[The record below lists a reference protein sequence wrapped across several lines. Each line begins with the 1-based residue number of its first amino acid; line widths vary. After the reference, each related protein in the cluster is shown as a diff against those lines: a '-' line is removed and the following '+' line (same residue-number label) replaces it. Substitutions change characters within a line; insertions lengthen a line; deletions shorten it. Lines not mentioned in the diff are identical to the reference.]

1 MYAQGRGCACVRTR
15 RYYPGVS
22 KSYGARWHRCIRL
35 LCTLIRSQAKASMA
49 EMKDDETDL
58 LEPFIAL
65 MSKRCVSCTAGDIG
79 NKLKDLGK

>member
-1 MYAQGRGCACVRTR
+1 
-15 RYYPGVS
+15 
-22 KSYGARWHRCIRL
+22 
-35 LCTLIRSQAKASMA
+35 MA